1 MIIPSKTYLS
11 KVKNMETKILKLTNG
26 DEIITTLS
34 NQKDG
39 TVTAHNP
46 LKINS
51 LPKISRQGIEES
63 MALSRWVSYGDTEKC
78 DIIKNNIVAVAS
90 ASIGI
95 SKFYEYC
102 VTKMKK
108 GSEAFS
114 VREPTDEQLANLEN
128 ELDEE
133 LIDEY
138 DDVNPSKTI
147 H

>member
-1 MIIPSKTYLS
+1 
-11 KVKNMETKILKLTNG
+11 METKILKLTNG

-34 NQKDG
+34 NQSEG

-46 LKINS
+46 LKINA
-51 LPKISRQGIEES
+51 LPKISKYGLEES

-90 ASIGI
+90 ASVGI

-102 VTKMKK
+102 VTKMKN
-108 GSEAFS
+108 GSETFS
-114 VREPTDEQLANLEN
+114 VREPTDEQLKRLEN

-133 LIDEY
+133 SINEY

>member
-1 MIIPSKTYLS
+1 
-11 KVKNMETKILKLTNG
+11 METKILKLTNG

-34 NQKDG
+34 NQSDG

-46 LKINS
+46 LKINAM
-51 LPKISRQGIEES
+51 PKISKHGLEET
-63 MALSRWVSYGDTEKC
+63 MALSRWVSYGNTEKC
-78 DIIKNNIVAVAS
+78 DIIKNNIVAVAT
-90 ASIGI
+90 ASVGI

-102 VTKMKK
+102 VTKMKN
-108 GSEAFS
+108 GSETFS
-114 VREPTDEQLANLEN
+114 VREPTDEQLKRLEN

>member
-1 MIIPSKTYLS
+1 
-11 KVKNMETKILKLTNG
+11 METKILKLTNG

-39 TVTAHNP
+39 IVTAHNP
-46 LKINS
+46 LKINAM
-51 LPKISRQGIEES
+51 PKISKHGLEET
-63 MALSRWVSYGDTEKC
+63 MALSRWVSYGNTEKC
-78 DIIKNNIVAVAS
+78 DIVKNNIVAVAV
-90 ASIGI
+90 ASVGI

-102 VTKMKK
+102 VTRMKK
-108 GSEAFS
+108 GSETFY
-114 VREPTDEQLANLEN
+114 VREPTDEQLERLEN